1 MYVCVCVQLLSHVKL
16 FVTPLT
22 VAHKAPLSKE
32 LSRQEYWRGLPF
44 PTPGDLPHP
53 CVSCVSCTSRG
64 SLYHWYHLGSPK
76 IPHASQQLENPCAPM
91 KTQHSQKPTNQANKI
106 PHNYV

>member
-53 CVSCVSCTSRG
+53 RTELMSLSSHLSCWKADSLP
-64 SLYHWYHLGSPK
+64 LYHHK
-76 IPHASQQLENPCAPM
+76 F
-91 KTQHSQKPTNQANKI
+91 
-106 PHNYV
+106 V